1 MSDSAI
7 NPARASW
14 MRDRIPSPNG
24 KTWSEA
30 LTPLRRSPFVYG
42 CTVVFF
48 ALYYYRPEDFIHPL
62 GYVPMAKIA
71 GILGFIGLLVGM
83 MGGGNT
89 KTPTAI
95 KILWLL
101 FVQMTLTIPFA
112 LWPGGAFHTI
122 FDKFAKGVVVAMLIS
137 MVVVTIGEL
146 RTLLWIQVSAVVFVT
161 FASIATRHY
170 NDGGRLSG
178 VQESILSNPNDLAI
192 NIAISFPL
200 CVAFMLQQ
208 KGFWKAVWGASLGI
222 MALGVVLTS
231 SRSGLLALI
240 LSIVTIVW
248 EYGIKGKR
256 RSLVYATIFVSILGF
271 AIALSSSHYRA
282 RVASIVMGDVEGS
295 GDSGSRAARLE
306 LMEKSAIVAAT
317 HPLFGVG
324 PGCFPI
330 VDRAW
335 HVAHNAYTELA
346 AEAGIPALILFLLA
360 MRAAF
365 KNIASLRTSER
376 YRDDEEFRLLT
387 QALWAGLVG
396 YMAGSLFASTEY
408 NLYPYFVIG
417 YTCALVRIIDTS
429 SEPEKK
435 ENAVGTK
442 SRLGDGRTWQKAWSR

>member
-1 MSDSAI
+1 MSDRAI
-7 NPARASW
+7 NPVRASW
-14 MRDRIPSPNG
+14 MRDRSSSPNG

-30 LTPLRRSPFVYG
+30 LTPLKRSPFVYG

-48 ALYYYRPEDFIHPL
+48 FLYYYRPEDFIHPL
-62 GYVPMAKIA
+62 GYIPMAKIA
-71 GILGFIGLLVGM
+71 GILGFLGLLAGM
-83 MGGGNT
+83 SSSKAKMPPAMT
-89 KTPTAI
+89 
-95 KILWLL
+95 ILWLL
-101 FVQMTLTIPFA
+101 FIQMMLTVPFA
-112 LWPGGAFHTI
+112 LWPGGALHNI
-122 FDKFAKGVVVAMLIS
+122 IDKYAKGVVVTMLIS
-137 MVVVTIGEL
+137 MIVVTIGEL
-146 RTLLWIQVSAVVFVT
+146 RRLLWIQVSAVVFVT
-161 FASIATRHY
+161 FASIVTRHY

-208 KGFWKAVWGASLGI
+208 KGFWKIVWGASLGVL
-222 MALGVVLTS
+222 AVGVVLTS

-256 RSLVYATIFVSILGF
+256 RSLVFATILVSILGF

-306 LMEKSAIVAAT
+306 LLEKSAMVAAT

-330 VDRAW
+330 VDKAW
-335 HVAHNAYTELA
+335 HVAHNAYTEIA

-365 KNIASLRTSER
+365 KNIALLRISER

-396 YMAGSLFASTEY
+396 FMAGSFFASTEY

-417 YTCALVRIIDTS
+417 YTCAMVRIISAS
-429 SEPEKK
+429 SSPNNK
-435 ENAVGTK
+435 ENAIGMK
-442 SRLGDGRTWQKAWSR
+442 SLDSGRTWQKAWSR